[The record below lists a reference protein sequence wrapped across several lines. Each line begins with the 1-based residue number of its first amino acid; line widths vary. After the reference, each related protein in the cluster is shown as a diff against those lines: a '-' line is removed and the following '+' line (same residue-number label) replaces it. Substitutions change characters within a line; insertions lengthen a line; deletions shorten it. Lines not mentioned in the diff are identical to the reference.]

1 MGAMTLAGIQIM
13 PLARIATPGGDV
25 MHALKQSD
33 IGFSGF
39 GEAYFSWV
47 NPGVVKAWKRHKR
60 MTMNLVVPLGQVRF
74 VFRALS
80 PLGVEEFRSETI
92 GENRYVRITVPP
104 GVWFGFQGGDAS
116 PSLVLNMASIQHDPT
131 EVERMEFS
139 DVQFNWD

>member
-1 MGAMTLAGIQIM
+1 MTLADIQIT

-60 MTMNLVVPLGQVRF
+60 MTMNLVVPQGQVRF

-80 PLGVEEFRSETI
+80 PLGVEKYHSETI

-104 GVWFGFQGGDAS
+104 GIWFGFQGVDAS
-116 PSLVLNMASIQHDPT
+116 SSLVLNMASIQHDPT
-131 EVERMEFS
+131 EVERMAFS